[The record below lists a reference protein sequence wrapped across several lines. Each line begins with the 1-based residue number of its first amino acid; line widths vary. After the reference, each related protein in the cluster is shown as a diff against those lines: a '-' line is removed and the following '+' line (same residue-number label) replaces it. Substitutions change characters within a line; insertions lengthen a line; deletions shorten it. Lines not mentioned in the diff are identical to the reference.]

1 MNNTKYCT
9 KHNDNISLGFNT
21 IIDMF
26 SQSMMETR
34 YAIQVV
40 SINHLEELKKDI
52 EILRSSDLFSD
63 LINTITNDFYS
74 FVLPDAPF
82 KINSIIIV
90 ASPKPLVEVKFNL
103 KDKTISLLHHTYVNV
118 DKTTDIKNNIDE
130 ILNSKGYHLIET
142 ASLPQKLLA
151 VRSGLAKY
159 GRNNITYVD
168 GMGSLLELTTFYS
181 DILCTDD
188 NWQEV
193 QQMDLCKTCSVCV
206 NICPTAAI
214 TKERYLIKAE
224 RCLTYLNEFIWP
236 MLKDFPSWLD
246 KSAHNC
252 IHGCILCQVHCPQNR
267 RFTDNI
273 VGTIEFNDEETL
285 MLLEGK
291 SVKELP
297 KDLLLKLKKLNLA
310 DDYFDLLSRNLKVL
324 IDKEL

>member
-1 MNNTKYCT
+1 MNNIEYC
-9 KHNDNISLGFNT
+9 KHNDSIFFNSNT
-21 IIDMF
+21 IIEML
-26 SQSMMETR
+26 SQSMMENR

-40 SINHLEELKKDI
+40 SINHLEELQKDI
-52 EILRSSDLFSD
+52 ENLRSSDLFSD

-82 KINSIIIV
+82 KINSIIVV

-103 KDKTISLLHHTYVNV
+103 KDKTISLLHHTYVNI
-118 DKTTDIKNNIDE
+118 DKTTDIKHNIDE
-130 ILNSKGYHLIET
+130 ILNSKGFHLVEA

-168 GMGSLLELTTFYS
+168 GMGSLQELTTFYS

-188 NWQEV
+188 NWHEI
-193 QQMDLCKTCSVCV
+193 QQMDLCKTCSVCI

-236 MLKDFPSWLD
+236 MVKDFPSWLD

-252 IHGCILCQVHCPQNR
+252 IHGCILCQVNCPQNR
-267 RFTDNI
+267 KFIDNI
-273 VGTIEFNDEETL
+273 VGIIEFNEEETS

-291 SVKELP
+291 SIKELP
-297 KDLLLKLKKLNLA
+297 KDLILKLKKLNLA